1 MTENFANF
9 VQVTCDH
16 IPLSKPL
23 WQKTFIFSYKDF
35 NWDKAI
41 CLSVEKQMKF
51 LLKYNEKQKIRLYP
65 IGNECLPFTGVD
77 NEKDMKGEGTRIV
90 IE

>member
-1 MTENFANF
+1 MIISHW
-9 VQVTCDH
+9 VSLCDRKHLYLVT
-16 IPLSKPL
+16 
-23 WQKTFIFSYKDF
+23 KT
-35 NWDKAI
+35 AI
-41 CLSVEKQMKF
+41 ETRPYVCQLKNKWNS

-77 NEKDMKGEGTRIV
+77 NEKDMKGEGTRISNV